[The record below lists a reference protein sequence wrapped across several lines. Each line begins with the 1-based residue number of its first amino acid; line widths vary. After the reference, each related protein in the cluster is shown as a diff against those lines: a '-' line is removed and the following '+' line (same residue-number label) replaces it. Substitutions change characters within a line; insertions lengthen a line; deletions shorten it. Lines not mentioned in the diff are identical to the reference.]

1 MSVGCPHCRG
11 KFGVVFK
18 CTNSVTRDPVA
29 VKVMLK
35 KGNKKPDVYRE
46 VDILRKLK
54 HSAILA
60 MTDFLDCE
68 NEYVLVTE
76 L

>member
-1 MSVGCPHCRG
+1 M
-11 KFGVVFK
+11 VFK
-18 CTNSVTRDPVA
+18 CTNSVTKDPVA
-29 VKVMLK
+29 VKVMTK
-35 KGNKKPDVYRE
+35 KGNKKTDVYRE

-60 MTDFLDCE
+60 MTDFLDSD